1 MRPTRVACRLVAALK
16 QESSHDLLQAGW
28 GVNSSKGSTSWIR
41 SFGSVHRT
49 AHEQQQI
56 TTVSGHRNA
65 TANEWPTLRDVVK
78 QQHMRSNKVECNL
91 ESDSL
96 FLIAVSANYFVAL
109 SRIIYRK
116 QDINKRAY
124 IYIYIYNIYI
134 YGMHCLCHSP
144 GRKGLGTCPG
154 RLRLSFGAATCTL
167 WPGAWAREAFPDG
180 KVMM

>member
-91 ESDSL
+91 ESDFL

-116 QDINKRAY
+116 QDINKRVY
-124 IYIYIYNIYI
+124 IIYIYMVCIACVTLPE
-134 YGMHCLCHSP
+134 GKALGRAQVVCGSP
-144 GRKGLGTCPG
+144 LGLPPAHFGPGLGRG
-154 RLRLSFGAATCTL
+154 RPSRMGRS
-167 WPGAWAREAFPDG
+167 
-180 KVMM
+180 